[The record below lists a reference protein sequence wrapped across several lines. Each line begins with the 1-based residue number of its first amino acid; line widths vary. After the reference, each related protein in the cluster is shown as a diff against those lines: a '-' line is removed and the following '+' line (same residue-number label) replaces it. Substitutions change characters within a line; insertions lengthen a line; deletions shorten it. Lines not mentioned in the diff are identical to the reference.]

1 MKLKLVIVIL
11 YLAPLFSPGQS
22 KEITTAQYQQDFNFF
37 WTSIAEEYCYFHEKQ
52 TDWLKVKENYLPVID
67 TIKNTNTFIAVLER
81 VLYEIYDHHA
91 SLNTNTSNSQRLVP
105 SGADIWAEYINGKAI
120 VTEIRKNYGADA
132 VGIFA
137 GMEVVSVNDIPVQI
151 AMEPFMSNS
160 VSASDNEAKGYA
172 LRLLLAGNHIQPR
185 KIALKYNEITKDY
198 YPDKSGFLTEHIKYN
213 AKIETKLINGIGYI
227 KINDCLYNNELI
239 TEFDS
244 VMQVFRNTISLILDF
259 RETPG
264 GGNTSVAKAILGWF
278 IDKDHFY
285 QKHEYYAE
293 EKSTGIKRSWV
304 EIVSSRGD
312 KYYSKPIAIL
322 CNHWTGS
329 IAEGIVIGFDAL
341 KRPDTKIIGTEM
353 ARLRGAVYTFEMPNS
368 KIRFSI
374 PTERLYHINGT
385 PREQYIPPVFIDWR
399 KGELKAGSDV
409 FMEQALQFLK
419 NR

>member
-1 MKLKLVIVIL
+1 MKLKLAIL
-11 YLAPLFSPGQS
+11 ILLFVPLFSNGQNQKIS
-22 KEITTAQYQQDFNFF
+22 TEQYQQDFNFF
-37 WTSIAEEYCYFHEKQ
+37 WASIAEEYCYLSKKQ
-52 TDWLKVKENYLPVID
+52 TDWIKVKENYLPVID
-67 TIKNTNTFIAVLER
+67 TIKSTNTFIAVLEK

-91 SLNTNTSNSQRLVP
+91 SLNTNTYYSQRLVP

-120 VTEIRKNYGADA
+120 ITEVRKNYGADL
-132 VGIFA
+132 VGILA

-151 AMEPFMSNS
+151 AMEPFMGNS
-160 VSASDNEAKGYA
+160 FTASDNEAKEYA
-172 LRLLLAGNHIQPR
+172 LRVLLAGNHFQPR
-185 KIALKYNEITKDY
+185 KISLKYNEIIKDY
-198 YPDKSGFLTEHIKYN
+198 FPDKMGFLTEHIKYN
-213 AKIETKLINGIGYI
+213 AKIEAKLINGIGYI

-244 VMQVFRNTISLILDF
+244 IMQVFRNTKSLILDF
-259 RETPG
+259 RETPS

-293 EKSTGIKRSWV
+293 EKSTGIKRSWI
-304 EIVSSRGD
+304 EIVSPRAD
-312 KYYSKPIAIL
+312 KYYGKPIALL

-329 IAEGIVIGFDAL
+329 IAEGIAIGFDAL
-341 KRPDTKIIGTEM
+341 KRPATKIIGTEM
-353 ARLRGAVYTFEMPNS
+353 ARLKGAVYTFEMPNT

-385 PREQYIPPVFIDWR
+385 PREQYIPPIFIDWR
-399 KGELKAGSDV
+399 KGELKSGSDI